1 MMHSSEVLIRAGE
14 LAAAGEPFA
23 LATVTRVVRPAST
36 RQGDRAL
43 VTQEG
48 ELVGWIGGACS
59 EPAVIGEALR
69 ALEDGEPR
77 LVLIRKP
84 GRTDAVPDDTI
95 VVESSCASEG
105 EVEVLIE
112 PELPALLLAVIG
124 ESPTAATLADLAQRV
139 GWRVETEITPQAAAI
154 VIASMGRVDATA
166 IRTALTT
173 NAGYIGLVAST
184 RRGAAAVERL
194 RLDGVDEHSI
204 ARVRCPAGL
213 DLGPSSQEEIA
224 VAVLAEL
231 VAWKHGRRVAGTS
244 IDEMVDALDP
254 VCGMSVA
261 ANAAAERSFYGE
273 ITYYFCCTDCRV
285 RFEEDPLHYV
295 AQVRA

>member
-1 MMHSSEVLIRAGE
+1 MRHSSEVLIRAGE

-36 RQGDRAL
+36 RRGDRAL
-43 VTQEG
+43 VTQGG
-48 ELVGWIGGACS
+48 ELGGWIGGACS
-59 EPAVIGEALR
+59 EPAVISEALR

-84 GRTDAVPDDTI
+84 GRTDSTPEDAI

-124 ESPTAATLADLAQRV
+124 ESPTAATLADLARRV
-139 GWRVETEITPQAAAI
+139 GWRVEAEITPEAAAI
-154 VIASMGRVDATA
+154 VIASMGRVDAIA
-166 IRTALTT
+166 LQTALST

-184 RRGAAAVERL
+184 RRGAAAVEQL

-204 ARVRCPAGL
+204 ARIRCPAGL

-231 VAWKHGRRVAGTS
+231 VAWRHSRRAAGTP
-244 IDEMVDALDP
+244 IDELVDALDP
-254 VCGMSVA
+254 VCGMTVVA
-261 ANAAAERSFYGE
+261 NSTAERSMHAG
-273 ITYYFCCTDCRV
+273 TAYYFCCTGCRT
-285 RFEEDPLHYV
+285 RFEGDPLQYV
-295 AQVRA
+295 AQVQA